1 MKRPSFRRS
10 LPFLTGAI
18 VVGLLAGAI
27 WWRINAAD
35 AEASEPAA
43 AGDGVETTASSA
55 FSTDIPIP
63 VEGEAAI
70 RGTLTLTVT
79 AAAEAAPWREAV
91 LPSHRAGQVARVG
104 VRENDRVAAGQE
116 IAAIDPTEYRME
128 LREAQAELESARA
141 AFRELTLFDDRIADA
156 ESRAERE
163 RIARARSGLDG
174 AEVRVERAELNLSRT
189 VVRAPFAGR
198 VASIEAQAGEWVAAG
213 DPLLRVVDIDPL
225 RVEVQVLDSE
235 VRWLERDGAAEVQ
248 FSALPGEVFAGRI
261 ASINPMVDPELRTAK
276 VTVLVPN
283 PDGRALP
290 GMYARVRLEAR
301 RFTDRILVPR
311 AAILERDRRP
321 MLFVYEGDERG
332 GLAKWRYV
340 TPGLG
345 NEEVVELLEAEG
357 TETVE
362 PGEIVLTDGH
372 FSLIHDARV
381 RVVEALEGT
390 GEGRPE

>member
-1 MKRPSFRRS
+1 MKRPTLRRS
-10 LPFLTGAI
+10 LPFLTGAV
-18 VVGLLAGAI
+18 VVGLIATAI
-27 WWRINAAD
+27 WWRVNASD
-35 AEASEPAA
+35 AEASEPPAE
-43 AGDGVETTASSA
+43 GSVETTSSNA

-63 VEGEAAI
+63 VEGVRAI

-104 VRENDRVAAGQE
+104 VREDDRVAARQE
-116 IAAIDPTEYRME
+116 VAAIDPTEYRME
-128 LREAQAELESARA
+128 LREAQAELETARA
-141 AFRELTLFDDRIADA
+141 SFRELTLFDDRIADA
-156 ESRAERE
+156 EARAERE

-213 DPLLRVVDIDPL
+213 DPLMRVVDIDPI

-261 ASINPMVDPELRTAK
+261 ASINPIVDPELRTAR

-301 RFTDRILVPR
+301 EFPNRVLVPP

-321 MLFVYEGDERG
+321 MLFVFEGDERG

-345 NEEVVELLEAEG
+345 NEQMVELIEAEG
-357 TETVE
+357 TELVE
-362 PGEIVLTDGH
+362 PGEVVLTDGH

-381 RVVEALEGT
+381 RLVESVEAT
-390 GEGRPE
+390 AEGRPE